1 MGTMAL
7 LICLVAGEVPARPPG
22 DLLLLDSAVS
32 GLLDAYLEAVPEC
45 PAREDTPVRQ
55 WLLDLAGIRAGASLR
70 DASTLIRRSRTD
82 DLRSRLKHYLWAC
95 KACLDTF
102 SDLRDMYRPGVTPDS
117 AACIAAES
125 ELIAADRAWLAS
137 GLSLFGLLAEEGWR

>member
-7 LICLVAGEVPARPPG
+7 LVCLVAGDTPPRIPG

-55 WLLDLAGIRAGASLR
+55 WLLDLAGTRAGASLR
-70 DASTLIRRSRTD
+70 DASTLIRRSRSD
-82 DLRSRLKHYLWAC
+82 CLRFRLKHYLWAC

-102 SDLRDMYRPGVTPDS
+102 SELRNMYRPGAIPDS

-125 ELIAADRAWLAS
+125 ELIAADGAWLEA